1 MESLSDTLVSII
13 VKQLITNFQSSMLEK
28 KKKQSSCKTVDSL
41 DTNGKQGMPQ
51 ISISVSPD
59 AHQNL
64 LNSFQQA
71 VDATPSGALAPSF
84 DDWLLARISTAPKTD
99 TSASEL
105 NDIYSFNA
113 IEHMVTRL
121 HKHGYGLACY
131 PKAAAQAEMSAA
143 LLASAIVKDL
153 KLTAPYVKRLE
164 DLFAHYQK
172 DAKEIADAAQIGIT
186 NRAYGAISEAFSQ
199 LVARTEKAEENLNDE
214 RALGRVEGGIAML
227 LHLDIMT
234 RAIAIKK
241 AAEFKTRFLTQE
253 KSTSKE
259 TWVNKVFGTANNR
272 K

>member
-1 MESLSDTLVSII
+1 
-13 VKQLITNFQSSMLEK
+13 
-28 KKKQSSCKTVDSL
+28 
-41 DTNGKQGMPQ
+41 MPQ

-64 LNSFQQA
+64 LSSFQQT

-84 DDWLLARISTAPKTD
+84 DDWLLARISPAPKTD

-113 IEHMVTRL
+113 IERMVTRL

-131 PKAAAQAEMSAA
+131 PKAAAQTEMSPA

-153 KLTAPYVKRLE
+153 KLTTPYVKRLE

-186 NRAYGAISEAFSQ
+186 NRAYGAISEAFNQ

-227 LHLDIMT
+227 VSLDIMT
-234 RAIAIKK
+234 RAIATKK
-241 AAEFKTRFLTQE
+241 AAEFKAKFRSQE

-259 TWVNKVFGTANNR
+259 TWVNKIFGTANNR